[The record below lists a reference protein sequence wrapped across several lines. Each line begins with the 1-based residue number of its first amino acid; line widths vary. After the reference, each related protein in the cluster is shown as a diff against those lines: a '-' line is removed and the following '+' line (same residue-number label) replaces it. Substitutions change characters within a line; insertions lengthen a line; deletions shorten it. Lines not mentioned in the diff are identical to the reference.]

1 MASHFKDFM
10 GAKLALFVGG
20 RLLSLQ
26 RDDAPGL
33 LWAGHW
39 DLPGGGREGQETP
52 LACVIRETKEEL
64 SIKIVQ
70 SQITWARAYTN
81 SIGRTVWFLVG
92 TASPKL
98 EARIRL
104 GDEGQA
110 WALYDPAEFMAL
122 DNTVPQF
129 KSRLTDYWGGVKPD
143 VWYGKTPR

>member
-1 MASHFKDFM
+1 M
-10 GAKLALFVGG
+10 
-20 RLLSLQ
+20 
-26 RDDAPGL
+26 
-33 LWAGHW
+33 
-39 DLPGGGREGQETP
+39 
-52 LACVIRETKEEL
+52 IREAEEEL

-104 GDEGQA
+104 GDEGRA

-122 DNTVPQF
+122 DNAVPQF